1 MNKVRYVEARYET
14 RIRYDLDDIA
24 ERYGFNVDDII
35 SVDVGKWT
43 GLEVRLKDGNCFYS
57 SYTPN
62 GDETDWKWATEESF
76 YGRDYEDLDTDDIKD
91 EMKEAV
97 EKMEDY

>member
-43 GLEVRLKDGNCFYS
+43 GLEVRLKDGSSFYN